1 MAHNNQNHTKRAS
14 FILAVA
20 VNLYAVIATYLYKN
34 FQINLMDYATP
45 IILWTVGIIL
55 TCAIVQRYLRFFCLH
70 RHRFFFWQANHFK
83 LGYPRTANRKVRY

>member
-55 TCAIVQRYLRFFCLH
+55 TCAIVQRYFEIFFA
-70 RHRFFFWQANHFK
+70 FIYIDFSFGKQIISNSAI
-83 LGYPRTANRKVRY
+83 